1 MLILIGTALSSAH
14 FGQGTG
20 EIWLDN
26 VACTGSE
33 SELLDCSH
41 NGIGVENC
49 GHSED
54 ASVRCNEPRKFTNHM
69 HITLSLLLI
78 GCTNFSNFSN
88 KCNNR

>member
-1 MLILIGTALSSAH
+1 MLILTGTALSFAH

-26 VACTGSE
+26 VFCAGYE

-41 NGIGVENC
+41 SGIGVHNC

-54 ASVRCNEPRKFTNHM
+54 ASVRCNEPRKFTKLIINTHHI
-69 HITLSLLLI
+69 HITRLKSTFNLI
-78 GCTNFSNFSN
+78 Y
-88 KCNNR
+88 